1 MSRKAEPLRFTRSSR
16 RFLPDPKRV
25 ITKSYRPTHE
35 DDTNGE
41 SSRVEA
47 ILERILAIP
56 EAEVPAMLKGILR
69 DFSSRHRDFERV
81 LEDHCRVATHDLDG
95 GDTWSRERRLLI
107 GAYFTHEYSIEGAA
121 LCNPSIVPAPD
132 QSGLPP
138 GKLRFVMSTRAVGE
152 GHISS
157 IGFRSGVIGPQGG
170 VTFDSTSAYAVTG
183 ARTPNPAYIK
193 DLFARKLSEVGV
205 HNVVSEWVLDRV
217 PDRFNVDQLR
227 AACDAS
233 RTLGL
238 PKVMRRET
246 IDVIHWLASSNYDLT
261 FEPDSAI
268 SERVI
273 FPDSPIESN
282 GMEDARF
289 VRFVEDDGSVTY
301 YATYTA
307 YDGHDILP
315 QLIET
320 ADFTHFQVRTLNGAY
335 AQNKGM
341 ALFPRRIDGKFA
353 MLSRHDGESL
363 YFLTSD
369 NVRFW
374 NEADELCIPF
384 HPWEFVQIGNCGSP
398 IETEAGW
405 LVLTHGVGPMRR
417 YAIGAILLDLEDPRR
432 VIGHLAEPLRTPVP
446 DERDGYVPNVVY
458 TCGGIVHAGL
468 LILPYG
474 FSDVGIAVAKI
485 PVDEILSQ
493 MEDGPTGK
501 PSR

>member
-1 MSRKAEPLRFTRSSR
+1 MSTMKKPLGFKRRSR

-25 ITKSYRPTHE
+25 VARLFHPSDG
-35 DDTNGE
+35 DDANGE
-41 SSRVEA
+41 PSRVQA
-47 ILERILAIP
+47 ILDRVLAIP
-56 EAEVPAMLKGILR
+56 EEEVPAMLEEILR
-69 DFSSRHRDFERV
+69 DFSSRHRGFEKV
-81 LEDHCRVATHDLDG
+81 LDDHCRAVTQHLDRG
-95 GDTWSRERRLLI
+95 EPWSRERRLLI
-107 GAYFTHEYSIEGAA
+107 GAYFTYEYSIEGAA

-157 IGFRSGVIGPQGG
+157 IGFRSGVIGKHGG
-170 VTFDSTSAYAVTG
+170 VTFDSASRYGSTG
-183 ARTPNPAYIK
+183 ARQSNPAYIK
-193 DLFARKLSEVGV
+193 ELFATKLREVGV
-205 HNVVSEWVLDRV
+205 DNDVSAWVLARV
-217 PDRFNVDQLR
+217 PDRFDIAQLQ
-227 AACDAS
+227 AACTSS
-233 RTLGL
+233 RALRI
-238 PKVMRRET
+238 PAVMRRET
-246 IDVIHWLASSNYDLT
+246 LDVIHWLASSNYDLT
-261 FEPDSAI
+261 FEPASAI

-273 FPDSPIESN
+273 FPDSPIESH

-289 VRFVEDDGSVTY
+289 VRFVADDGSVSY

-320 ADFTHFQVRTLNGAY
+320 SDFLHFEIRTLNGDY

-341 ALFPRRIDGKFA
+341 ALFPRRIDGRFA

-363 YFLTSD
+363 YFMTSN

-374 NEADELCIPF
+374 NEAEELRIPF

-432 VIGHLAEPLRTPVP
+432 VIGQLTQPLLAPVA
-446 DERDGYVPNVVY
+446 DEREGYVPNVVY
-458 TCGGIVHAGL
+458 TCGGIVHAGQ

-474 FSDVGIAVAKI
+474 FSDVGIAIARTPI
-485 PVDEILSQ
+485 DDLLSRL
-493 MEDGPTGK
+493 EDGSAG
-501 PSR
+501 

>member
-1 MSRKAEPLRFTRSSR
+1 MSRKAQPLRFTRSSR
-16 RFLPDPKRV
+16 RFNPDPKRV
-25 ITKSYRPTHE
+25 ITKMFRPTSE
-35 DDTNGE
+35 NDTNGD

-47 ILERILAIP
+47 VLERILAIP
-56 EAEVPAMLKGILR
+56 EAEVPAMLEEILR
-69 DFSSRHRDFERV
+69 DFSARHREFESV
-81 LEDHCRVATHDLDG
+81 LEDHCRTATHGLDG
-95 GDTWSRERRLLI
+95 GEAWSRERRLLI

-170 VTFDSTSAYAVTG
+170 VTFDSTSAHAFTG
-183 ARTPNPAYIK
+183 QRTPNPAYLK

-205 HNVVSEWVLDRV
+205 QNVVSDWVLQRV
-217 PDRFNVDQLR
+217 PDRFTVDQLQSAC
-227 AACDAS
+227 AAS
-233 RTLGL
+233 QTLPV

-246 IDVIHWLASSNYDLT
+246 LEVIHWLATSNYDLT

-268 SERVI
+268 SGRVI
-273 FPDSPIESN
+273 FPDSPMESH

-289 VRFVEDDGSVTY
+289 VRFVEDDGSATY

-320 ADFTHFQVRTLNGAY
+320 PDFLHFQVRTLNGDY

-341 ALFPRRIDGKFA
+341 ALFPRRVGGKFA

-363 YFLTSD
+363 YFLTST

-374 NEADELCIPF
+374 NEAVDLLIPY

-398 IETEAGW
+398 IETDAGW

-417 YAIGAILLDLEDPRR
+417 YAIGAILLDLDDPRR
-432 VIGHLAEPLRTPVP
+432 VIGHLAEPLRSPAA
-446 DERDGYVPNVVY
+446 DEREGYVPNVVY
-458 TCGGIVHAGL
+458 TCGGIVHGGQ

-474 FSDVGIAVAKI
+474 FSDVGIAVAKV
-485 PVDEILSQ
+485 PLDDILSR
-493 MEDGPTGK
+493 MVDGPAGE
-501 PSR
+501 PAR